1 MKPSHTGITSFKSQK
16 KKRAQGKQVRWYY
29 SQFNG
34 EEIAIPKKWMES
46 GLPGEDL
53 CQQSH
58 ASLSICPHSTWRSL
72 NVYWIDP

>member
-1 MKPSHTGITSFKSQK
+1 MKPSQTGITSFKSQK
-16 KKRAQGKQVRWYY
+16 KQRVQGKQVRWYY

-34 EEIAIPKKWMES
+34 EEITIPKKWMEL

-58 ASLSICPHSTWRSL
+58 AYLCICPQSTWRLL